1 MYPCLYA
8 WLTVQTVIST
18 GFEWVTQKL
27 YGCEGPHNLF
37 MLSEQYMCR
46 ILAFYCSV
54 EFYKLHIKGFCC
66 NILQSQHT
74 DGMEETARGERP
86 EPFLCSDVLC
96 YKKMCMF
103 TVHTSSVLR

>member
-1 MYPCLYA
+1 M
-8 WLTVQTVIST
+8 QTVIST

-27 YGCEGPHNLF
+27 YECEGTHNLF
-37 MLSEQYMCR
+37 MLSEQYICR

-74 DGMEETARGERP
+74 DGMEENLQEEK

-96 YKKMCMF
+96 YKKMCMC
-103 TVHTSSVLR
+103 TVSTSSPLW

>member
-1 MYPCLYA
+1 M
-8 WLTVQTVIST
+8 QTVIST

-27 YGCEGPHNLF
+27 YECEGTHNLF
-37 MLSEQYMCR
+37 MLSEQYICR

-74 DGMEETARGERP
+74 DGMEENLQEEKDENLFCALMFCVIKRCACL
-86 EPFLCSDVLC
+86 LCTHHLHCGDT
-96 YKKMCMF
+96 KG
-103 TVHTSSVLR
+103 